1 MGSRGFPIYVC
12 TCITYVRTYVRTY
25 VCTYV
30 CTCVRYTYVRAGS
43 NLRGTVNHS
52 KNWRNPE
59 TGYHS
64 NDIESEFARFKLFL
78 RTKYDWVR
86 ATNNKNPVL
95 KDLALERKMAE
106 YVFYTNVGRTM
117 AHVMEAFRYS
127 GGY

>member
-1 MGSRGFPIYVC
+1 MQQYLEKNSDVIADEWKATPGAVAG
-12 TCITYVRTYVRTY
+12 
-25 VCTYV
+25 
-30 CTCVRYTYVRAGS
+30 AGS